1 MIAIINVMT
10 IVPLFLDENLH
21 FNTTIMLV
29 LTAQLC
35 LYTLMQSSLQDIP
48 KTEYL
53 KLIDYWN
60 MFVMTVSLANFF
72 ILFLWEVIPNQTES
86 KTDNPVK
93 LHFKR
98 VTMIAIPL
106 VTTIGFSM
114 YWIVCACIYYA

>member
-1 MIAIINVMT
+1 MLMT
-10 IVPLFLDENLH
+10 IVPLFLDESVH

-60 MFVMTVSLANFF
+60 MFVMTVALANFF
-72 ILFLWEVIPNQTES
+72 ILFLWEVLKQREIKSPIKFVARIVIPVIT
-86 KTDNPVK
+86 
-93 LHFKR
+93 
-98 VTMIAIPL
+98 I
-106 VTTIGFSM
+106 IGFAS
-114 YWIVCACIYYA
+114 YWILAAAIYF